1 MRLSKLAGG
10 YAEKERIEAA
20 KELRYVSRD
29 CLDGGGLLP
38 TLKRVLGVDGS
49 WRQVLARLA
58 DLIEPAP
65 IGEDTSDGYHTFGQL
80 YYQRMMLWACI
91 VNANPGIA
99 WKTRLHEDGGFCF
112 GGGWF
117 LVAIDTPAGQYGYH
131 YEDTPENWALF
142 RCEEIPRA
150 KPWDGYTEADVTRL
164 ASLAEANVR
173 TKPIM
178 PVYSDGEP
186 IMPGDIVRHPDMHD
200 PRMVTEVVLGL
211 HGAFVRCMCGF
222 ETMRHDLFRRAD
234 ADTPASLAD
243 EIDNG

>member
-58 DLIEPAP
+58 YLIEPEP

-164 ASLAEANVR
+164 ASLAEATCCHPKSAYCPNCGARVVR
-173 TKPIM
+173 
-178 PVYSDGEP
+178 DHE
-186 IMPGDIVRHPDMHD
+186 
-200 PRMVTEVVLGL
+200 
-211 HGAFVRCMCGF
+211 
-222 ETMRHDLFRRAD
+222 
-234 ADTPASLAD
+234 
-243 EIDNG
+243 

>member
-1 MRLSKLAGG
+1 MTMNID
-10 YAEKERIEAA
+10 ERARVAREM
-20 KELRYVSRD
+20 RYVAHKPGLCNGWGLGS
-29 CLDGGGLLP
+29 LVNSILTDGAPTPTTSQALL
-38 TLKRVLGVDGS
+38 
-49 WRQVLARLA
+49 LALA
-58 DLIEPAP
+58 DLIEPEP
-65 IGEDTSDGYHTFGQL
+65 IGDDTSDGYHTFGQL

-164 ASLAEANVR
+164 ASLAEATCCHPKSAYCPNCGARV
-173 TKPIM
+173 
-178 PVYSDGEP
+178 VG
-186 IMPGDIVRHPDMHD
+186 GD
-200 PRMVTEVVLGL
+200 E
-211 HGAFVRCMCGF
+211 
-222 ETMRHDLFRRAD
+222 
-234 ADTPASLAD
+234 
-243 EIDNG
+243 

>member
-1 MRLSKLAGG
+1 MSSD
-10 YAEKERIEAA
+10 ERARVAREM
-20 KELRYVSRD
+20 RYVAHDPSL
-29 CLDGGGLLP
+29 CYGWGLGSLVNSILTDGAPTPTTPQALL
-38 TLKRVLGVDGS
+38 
-49 WRQVLARLA
+49 LALA
-58 DLIEPAP
+58 DLIEPEP
-65 IGEDTSDGYHTFGQL
+65 IGDDTSDGYHTFGQL

-150 KPWDGYTEADVTRL
+150 KPWDGYTEEDVTRL

-178 PVYSDGEP
+178 PAYSDGEP

-234 ADTPASLAD
+234 TPASLAD